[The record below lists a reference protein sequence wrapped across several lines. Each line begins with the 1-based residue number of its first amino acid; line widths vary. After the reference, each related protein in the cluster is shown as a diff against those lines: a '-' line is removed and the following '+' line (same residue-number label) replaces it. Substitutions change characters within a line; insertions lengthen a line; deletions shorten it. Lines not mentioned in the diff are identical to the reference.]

1 MERGKEDFNGLPPPP
16 ATPPLTINDHLMN
29 GRISN
34 VFHPTQRYETGKFG
48 EWNLEDQ
55 RAGLNNDPV
64 GAQVHAKPGCLA
76 HLALFL

>member
-1 MERGKEDFNGLPPPP
+1 MALPPPRPP
-16 ATPPLTINDHLMN
+16 ATPPLTVDDHLMN

-34 VFHPTQRYETGKFG
+34 VFLPTQRYETGKFG
-48 EWNLEDQ
+48 GCNLGDQ
-55 RAGLNNDPV
+55 RSGLNNDPM